1 MPPVVFH
8 AAKKGGKY
16 VNGPCLN
23 FPPFSRASRIQ
34 IAGKNAKLECLID
47 CRVSAKNS
55 PKRGARREG
64 EIEPL
69 LIAAELGSLHNFA
82 KLQIAVSPCYPLR
95 REGRERSKKY
105 SEKYATGFFSRQVWI
120 QPGSWIVDGKVL
132 PTFEKRM
139 FHLPKNFN
147 IHVIHSSRT
156 SFLASAHPT
165 CKVVIM
171 YILEKTFSGLFLNQC

>member
-23 FPPFSRASRIQ
+23 FPTFSRASRIQ

-82 KLQIAVSPCYPLR
+82 KLLQKIAFPPSFR
-95 REGRERSKKY
+95 WEEGEV
-105 SEKYATGFFSRQVWI
+105 EKEF
-120 QPGSWIVDGKVL
+120 GKVCDVVL
-132 PTFEKRM
+132 LTASLDPARI
-139 FHLPKNFN
+139 LD
-147 IHVIHSSRT
+147 RRWQ
-156 SFLASAHPT
+156 SFAD
-165 CKVVIM
+165 
-171 YILEKTFSGLFLNQC
+171 F